1 MKAFRIFAGLGFFAT
16 LVLAPAGG
24 AHAADNTIAVL
35 GIEAADGAPD
45 SVATAL
51 TDALRQRANSER
63 GAKLVPGKDLIEVKL
78 IFSCPDEAPSC
89 MAEAAKSLG
98 ASKLIFGSVKKSLG
112 DSYVVT
118 LKLLDVGR
126 KQIDNWVAEPISRAQ
141 ATPGVIR
148 GPVQKWFAQLT
159 GQSAMGSIR
168 IRGDVPG
175 TAVALDGA
183 PVGVV
188 GSDELVLGNIP
199 AGRREILASKP
210 GYPPVRKEVN
220 VTAGNTSDVS
230 IEMTTPMASA
240 PSNSSVVPSPMG
252 PVPGTMG
259 ASGMSDDA
267 GLRATATSTG
277 DERTAL
283 RVASWSTAA
292 ASAVSFGLAIKFA
305 LDVLYY
311 DKELDQYRRFPCG
324 GNANDVACDSTG
336 VTRLFTLQ
344 PVHIA
349 HRDELR
355 EEGNRFENLQ
365 WIAVG
370 AGSVF
375 AIASGIL
382 FYFGYMA
389 DEPGTIAGGSH
400 GPWKLQLSP
409 MVATP
414 GAASRG
420 ALGGMEARFSF

>member
-1 MKAFRIFAGLGFFAT
+1 MKACRIFAGLGVCAA
-16 LVLAPAGG
+16 LSLASPGTIR
-24 AHAADNTIAVL
+24 AADNTIAVL

-51 TDALRQRANSER
+51 TDALRQRASSER
-63 GAKLVPGKDLIEVKL
+63 GTRLVPGKDLIEVKL

-159 GQSAMGSIR
+159 GQSAMGTIR
-168 IRGDVPG
+168 IKGDVPG

-188 GSDELVLGNIP
+188 GSDDLVLGNIP

-210 GYPPVRKEVN
+210 GYPPVRREVN
-220 VTAGNTSDVS
+220 VTAGNTSDVT
-230 IEMTTPMASA
+230 IEMAAA
-240 PSNSSVVPSPMG
+240 PSSTSTSLIPSPIS
-252 PVPGTMG
+252 P
-259 ASGMSDDA
+259 SGSGVGSDDPTSLRAATGRGDDDRA
-267 GLRATATSTG
+267 GLR
-277 DERTAL
+277 L
-283 RVASWSTAA
+283 ASWGTAA
-292 ASAVSFGLAIKFA
+292 ASAVAFGFAIKFA
-305 LDVLYY
+305 LDVRYY
-311 DKELDQYRRFPCG
+311 DNELDTYRRFPCLDNG
-324 GNANDVACDSTG
+324 EVLCDRDG
-336 VTRLFTLQ
+336 VKRLFALEKRHTDH
-344 PVHIA
+344 V
-349 HRDELR
+349 DELR
-355 EEGNRFENLQ
+355 KEGDRFENLQ

-370 AGSVF
+370 TGSVL

-382 FYFGYMA
+382 FYFGYVSE
-389 DEPGTIAGGSH
+389 DGGTIAGDSRGS
-400 GPWKLQLSP
+400 WKLQLQP
-409 MVATP
+409 M
-414 GAASRG
+414 AASGKG
-420 ALGGMEARFSF
+420 ALGGMQALISF